1 MNLSLSKKWRW
12 LWNRIMLMNN
22 PVFFAGTG
30 FNNSSPA
37 DKEDGEFCI
46 SNISPLERQKR
57 LRFGVSQFILT
68 LVILGL
74 LLAFGAD
81 RLWRLPLLFM
91 FWAAAVGYFQ
101 ARDKT

>member
-1 MNLSLSKKWRW
+1 
-12 LWNRIMLMNN
+12 MLMKDL
-22 PVFFAGTG
+22 VFFAGIG
-30 FNNSSPA
+30 SNNLSPP
-37 DKEDGEFCI
+37 DEEGGEFCI

-57 LRFGVSQFILT
+57 LRFGVNQFIGT

-74 LLAFGAD
+74 LIAFGAD

>member
-1 MNLSLSKKWRW
+1 
-12 LWNRIMLMNN
+12 MLTNNAVYFAKTNFNN
-22 PVFFAGTG
+22 PPLTDEEG
-30 FNNSSPA
+30 
-37 DKEDGEFCI
+37 GEVCI

-57 LRFGVSQFILT
+57 LRFGINQFILT

-74 LLAFGAD
+74 LIAFGAD

>member
-1 MNLSLSKKWRW
+1 
-12 LWNRIMLMNN
+12 ML
-22 PVFFAGTG
+22 T
-30 FNNSSPA
+30 NNSVHFAKTSLNNSPPTN
-37 DKEDGEFCI
+37 EEGGELCI

-57 LRFGVSQFILT
+57 LRFGVSQFIVT
-68 LVILGL
+68 LVILGML
-74 LLAFGAD
+74 IAFGAD